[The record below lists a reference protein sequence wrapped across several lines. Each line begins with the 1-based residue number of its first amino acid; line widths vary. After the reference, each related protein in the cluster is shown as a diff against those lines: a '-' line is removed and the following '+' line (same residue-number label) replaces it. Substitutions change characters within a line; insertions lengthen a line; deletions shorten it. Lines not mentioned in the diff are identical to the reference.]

1 MPESLSDRD
10 RRIDRQTRDMAQ
22 QAKLDSD
29 LESMVPPRWRASTV
43 IVVLLIVAT
52 LVAMLV
58 SIFFRQLLPALRN
71 H

>member
-22 QAKLDSD
+22 EAKLDSD
-29 LESMVPPRWRASTV
+29 LESMVAPRWRASTV

-52 LVAMLV
+52 LVAMLA
-58 SIFFRQLLPALRN
+58 SILF
-71 H
+71 